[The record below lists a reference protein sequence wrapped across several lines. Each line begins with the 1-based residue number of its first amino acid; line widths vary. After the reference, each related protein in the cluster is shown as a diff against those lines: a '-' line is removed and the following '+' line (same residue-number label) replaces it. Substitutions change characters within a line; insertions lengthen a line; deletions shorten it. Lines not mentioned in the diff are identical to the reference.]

1 MAGIVKI
8 TAVSKNNTVMGGI
21 YKNNNIDAFK
31 SQLSSLLAL
40 VDTSK
45 LYKIKK
51 IV

>member
-1 MAGIVKI
+1 MASITKI
-8 TAVSKNNTVMGGI
+8 TAVSKNDTIMGGI
-21 YKNNNIDAFK
+21 YKNNNVDAFK
-31 SQLSSLLAL
+31 SQPSLLLAL